1 MSIMEKFSEAEQLEI
16 LEIARFA
23 LSDGEIFDY
32 VADMLDL
39 DDKYMQTLRDKVHKV
54 TEGDEG
60 DEDDEV
66 KLGDGID
73 EIDEDEMTEDED
85 EEDGE
90 DVFNDLD

>member
-39 DDKYMQTLRDKVHKV
+39 DDKYMQELRDKIDKA
-54 TEGDEG
+54 TEGDEEEG
-60 DEDDEV
+60 V
-66 KLGDGID
+66 RLGDGID
-73 EIDEDEMTEDED
+73 EIDEDEMTEDD
-85 EEDGE
+85 EGE